1 MRHIIVGETTK
12 HRILAGAILLTFL
25 IIILT
30 IPKITSADS
39 RWNLQITT
47 PNGTTTAMTYED
59 LLALPETAVSANL
72 ACYGT
77 PIKYGDWQGVK
88 LSDILDTAGFDQTV
102 LSIDFGAQDGYS
114 VSIPIDTAIRQD
126 VIVAYAMNGV
136 PLSETLRL
144 VIPGANGNV
153 WIAMITKIS
162 MSNVPLS
169 DSISTPGQAL
179 YTQNQYMNR
188 IAANAMNQSS
198 PQQLQ
203 PSPSASNAHSE
214 PTPTP
219 NSTTTSVAQPSAQ
232 KATGQETL
240 NSGFQ
245 AIYFVALGFAVTLV
259 AVGFAVYR
267 HRRLKRKLKI

>member
-1 MRHIIVGETTK
+1 MWGTDTK
-12 HRILAGAILLTFL
+12 HRILAGVILLTFL
-25 IIILT
+25 IVILT
-30 IPKITSADS
+30 IPQITSADS

-47 PNGTTTAMTYED
+47 PNGTTNGMTYED

-88 LSDILDTAGFDQTV
+88 LSDILNSAGLDQTV

-114 VSIPIDTAIRQD
+114 VSIPIDTAMRQD
-126 VIVAYAMNGV
+126 VIVAYAMNGA

-153 WIAMITKIS
+153 WIAMITRIS
-162 MSNVPLS
+162 MSTVPLS
-169 DSISTPGQAL
+169 DSMSTPGQAI
-179 YTQNQYMNR
+179 YTQNQYINR

-198 PQQLQ
+198 PQQSQ
-203 PSPSASNAHSE
+203 PTPTASNTHSD

-219 NSTTTSVAQPSAQ
+219 TPTPTNVAQPSVQ
-232 KATGQETL
+232 KATGQEAS
-240 NSGFQ
+240 NSSFQ
-245 AIYFVALGFAVTLV
+245 GIYFVALGFAVTLV
-259 AVGFAVYR
+259 AVSFAVYR
-267 HRRLKRKLKI
+267 HRKLKV